1 MFTGSVLEMIL
12 SEDNTTFTLQLPK
25 DGALAYFGEGHHR
38 VRPARE
44 LQRSLQEDPRGDGGG
59 GKECWQTNR
68 NIAKNSGSQQ
78 SDRADHWEAGRHNQE
93 DHGGELQI
101 FSISIFI
108 FTLFAQDT
116 NTRITVSSV
125 NDVNC
130 FNPERVITI
139 KGEIPDISRAESEV
153 STKLR
158 AAYESDLAV
167 MTPHS
172 LMFPGLPPA
181 AMMSTAG
188 ISSGPGPANTA
199 FTGHRGAG
207 AGQSPG
213 GVGGAVGGPGAFMP
227 GAGARPG
234 MTPGGQ
240 SQETTYLY
248 IPNTAVGAIIGKKH
262 LSVASLYPSTISG
275 TKGSHIRNIIKFSGS
290 SVKIASQ
297 EEEEAAA
304 GGTQAAPLE
313 AASPGSE
320 AAPTSVTAAIAN
332 QRRVTIVGGPEA
344 QWKAQYLIFQKLRE
358 EGFST
363 GGEDIRLTVEILVPS
378 AQVRVL
384 YI

>member
-1 MFTGSVLEMIL
+1 M
-12 SEDNTTFTLQLPK
+12 
-25 DGALAYFGEGHHR
+25 
-38 VRPARE
+38 
-44 LQRSLQEDPRGDGGG
+44 
-59 GKECWQTNR
+59 
-68 NIAKNSGSQQ
+68 
-78 SDRADHWEAGRHNQE
+78 
-93 DHGGELQI
+93 
-101 FSISIFI
+101 
-108 FTLFAQDT
+108 
-116 NTRITVSSV
+116 SSV

-188 ISSGPGPANTA
+188 ISSGPGPSNTA

-207 AGQSPG
+207 GHPQGQSQ

-227 GAGARPG
+227 GAGPRPG
-234 MTPGGQ
+234 MSPGGQ

-248 IPNTAVGAIIGKKH
+248 IPNTAVGAIIGEH
-262 LSVASLYPSTISG
+262 NFTVFSVLISLLFPISG

-304 GGTQAAPLE
+304 GGSVATPPAAD
-313 AASPGSE
+313 SE

-332 QRRVTIVGGPEA
+332 QRRVTILGGPEA

-378 AQVRVL
+378 AQVRNIHTYFHMFRILSDV
-384 YI
+384 

>member
-1 MFTGSVLEMIL
+1 ME
-12 SEDNTTFTLQLPK
+12 
-25 DGALAYFGEGHHR
+25 
-38 VRPARE
+38 
-44 LQRSLQEDPRGDGGG
+44 
-59 GKECWQTNR
+59 
-68 NIAKNSGSQQ
+68 
-78 SDRADHWEAGRHNQE
+78 
-93 DHGGELQI
+93 
-101 FSISIFI
+101 
-108 FTLFAQDT
+108 DT

-188 ISSGPGPANTA
+188 ISSGPGPSNTA

-207 AGQSPG
+207 GHPQGQSP

-227 GAGARPG
+227 GAGPRPG
-234 MTPGGQ
+234 MSPGGQ

-248 IPNTAVGAIIGKKH
+248 IPNTAVGAII
-262 LSVASLYPSTISG
+262 G

-304 GGTQAAPLE
+304 GGSVATPPAAD
-313 AASPGSE
+313 SE

-332 QRRVTIVGGPEA
+332 QRRVTILGGPEA

-378 AQVRVL
+378 AQVGRIIGKGGTNVREMQRITGAVIKL
-384 YI
+384 PEQGTSTGEETSVHIVGSFYSIQSAQRRLRAMVQHPHSLPAASLAGLPLLPNGGSGSEAGPAPQQPLTSP

>member
-1 MFTGSVLEMIL
+1 MAL
-12 SEDNTTFTLQLPK
+12 S
-25 DGALAYFGEGHHR
+25 
-38 VRPARE
+38 
-44 LQRSLQEDPRGDGGG
+44 
-59 GKECWQTNR
+59 
-68 NIAKNSGSQQ
+68 I
-78 SDRADHWEAGRHNQE
+78 
-93 DHGGELQI
+93 
-101 FSISIFI
+101 
-108 FTLFAQDT
+108 QDT

-139 KGEIPDISRAESEV
+139 KGDIPDISRAEAEV

-188 ISSGPGPANTA
+188 ISSAPGPANPA
-199 FTGHRGAG
+199 FSGHRGAG
-207 AGQSPG
+207 PGQSPG
-213 GVGGAVGGPGAFMP
+213 SGGGAVGGPGAFIP
-227 GAGARPG
+227 GGGARAG
-234 MTPGGQ
+234 MTGG
-240 SQETTYLY
+240 QETTYLY
-248 IPNTAVGAIIGKKH
+248 IPNTAVGAIIGE
-262 LSVASLYPSTISG
+262 SLFKLHGTSSYGHIFSG

-297 EEEEAAA
+297 EEEEAA
-304 GGTQAAPLE
+304 GGGNQAAAAAAGIAAA
-313 AASPGSE
+313 AASLGAGSE
-320 AAPTSVTAAIAN
+320 AAGSVTAAIAN
-332 QRRVTIVGGPEA
+332 QRRVTILGGPEA

-378 AQVRVL
+378 AQVRT
-384 YI
+384 